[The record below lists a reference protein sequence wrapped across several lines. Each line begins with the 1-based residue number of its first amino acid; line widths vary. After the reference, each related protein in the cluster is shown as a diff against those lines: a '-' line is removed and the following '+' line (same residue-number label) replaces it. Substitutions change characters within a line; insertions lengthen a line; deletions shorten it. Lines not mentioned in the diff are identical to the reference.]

1 VISLPPALSNALPRA
16 LLVALLAAAGLA
28 ACTTEEVYSKG
39 QAYQRS
45 LCSRIVDPREYER
58 CMRDADFAYDQ
69 YKLRKEEEE
78 KAAADKAIGTDQA
91 APAATP
97 K

>member
-1 VISLPPALSNALPRA
+1 MNSLPPARAPRLRRA
-16 LLVALLAAAGLA
+16 LLAALLAAAGLA

-45 LCSRIVDPREYER
+45 LCSRIADPREYER

-78 KAAADKAIGTDQA
+78 KAAPDPADKAT
-91 APAATP
+91 PAATP